1 MATLQPKPFV
11 RDPFAKRRKPVK
23 DPALLAAFAD
33 SHYWCQ
39 ACGRYGDC
47 TIHHIIGGR
56 GGRSDEACNLLYCCA
71 RPCHLD
77 YADHSRNLGVVLS
90 MKLRAGELT
99 EADIDRLQELHGKRL
114 QDLEP
119 IPEPFASKY
128 RMNQLQR
135 LGGAA

>member
-47 TIHHIIGGR
+47 TIHHIIGLSLTTRKHDGATEWR
-56 GGRSDEACNLLYCCA
+56 G
-71 RPCHLD
+71 
-77 YADHSRNLGVVLS
+77 
-90 MKLRAGELT
+90 
-99 EADIDRLQELHGKRL
+99 
-114 QDLEP
+114 
-119 IPEPFASKY
+119 
-128 RMNQLQR
+128 
-135 LGGAA
+135 